1 MSEKEFFERADEHIN
16 LSNEQLDKATGGE
29 VSASMMYSLARFNA
43 WISARGF
50 DNSKDMLAVKA
61 DTVKYFVNE
70 YQQMLEENM
79 DDYIS
84 KFDDYMKQED
94 QNI

>member
-1 MSEKEFFERADEHIN
+1 MNEKEFFERADAHIN
-16 LSNEQLDKATGGE
+16 LSNEQMDNATGGE

-50 DNSKDMLAVKA
+50 DTSKEMQSRKA
-61 DTVKYFVNE
+61 DTVEYFVSE
-70 YQQMLEENM
+70 YKQMLEENM

-84 KFDDYMKQED
+84 KYDDYMK
-94 QNI
+94 

>member
-1 MSEKEFFERADEHIN
+1 MTEKEFFERADEHIN
-16 LSNEQLDKATGGE
+16 LSNEQMDKATGGE

-50 DNSKDMLAVKA
+50 DNSKEMQARKA
-61 DTVKYFVNE
+61 ETVKYFVTE
-70 YQQMLEENM
+70 YKQMLEENM

-84 KFDDYMKQED
+84 QYDDYMK
-94 QNI
+94 